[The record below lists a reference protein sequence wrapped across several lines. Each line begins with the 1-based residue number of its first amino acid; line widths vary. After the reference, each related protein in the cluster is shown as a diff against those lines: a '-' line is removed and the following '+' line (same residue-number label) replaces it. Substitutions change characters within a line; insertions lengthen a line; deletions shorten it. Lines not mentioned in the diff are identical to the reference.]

1 MNILFLDWPCFGRKD
16 VLDFFSKRHD
26 TVKLFSHPDYDL
38 RASDSFAEKAN
49 EILSN
54 ELFDF
59 CFSYNYFPL
68 MARVCNEHQL
78 KYVSFVYDSPQVKLY
93 SYTVTYPTNYIFLFD
108 SSIVE
113 QFRKAGISSFYYMP
127 LPVNAQKINALLKQ
141 PYDKQRLQSEISFV
155 GSLYNEEH
163 NLYDSLTGLSNYT
176 KGFLEAL
183 LNAQAKVYGHHFMEA
198 CLTPDIIQDLQKSA
212 HYKKNADGVESL
224 SYIFTDY
231 FLCRKL
237 TSMERMDLLSSIA
250 EHFPLKLFTQAENA
264 PAGKAMNM
272 GSADY
277 VSETPYIFHDSK
289 INLNLTLRSI
299 KNGIPLRCMEIMASG
314 GFLLTNFQSDF
325 LRHFIPNEDF
335 VYFESKND
343 MLHKINYYLSHET
356 ERRTIAQSGYEKVL
370 KYHNYNVIFE
380 QIFDI
385 IFSK

>member
-272 GSADY
+272 GPADY

-343 MLHKINYYLSHET
+343 MLHKIDYYLTHDA
-356 ERRTIAQSGYEKVL
+356 ERRAIAQSGYEKVL